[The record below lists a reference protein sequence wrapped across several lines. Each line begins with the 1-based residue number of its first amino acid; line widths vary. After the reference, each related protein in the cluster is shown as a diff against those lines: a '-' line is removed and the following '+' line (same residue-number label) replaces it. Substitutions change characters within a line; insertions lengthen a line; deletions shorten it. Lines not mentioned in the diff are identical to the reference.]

1 MYRQKIARNV
11 RGPVLAIALVGLAAC
26 DFKVTNPGPTLDKY
40 LSDSVAIRAQVNSI
54 GYTLGDGLN
63 YLALQGAVA
72 ARELFPTG
80 TSGQF
85 GIEPRNWVGFLV
97 TEEQGTVWN
106 TLQQARWLG
115 DQVVTR
121 MRGILG
127 EAAFAKHPLAAEA
140 LVWRGF
146 AYRVLGENM
155 CFSVIDGGPLNPAAE
170 DVQRAESTFTA
181 ALAVATAANSAKL
194 VSASYA
200 GRAQARMLQGNWDG
214 AKADAAIVPTS
225 FTYQMPYY
233 GTGDAPGYN
242 RVYWSATTEGLYKSH
257 STWKTWYA
265 NLYDTSSDPR
275 LKYTKTTLVGAGI
288 FPPVGKVPWWPQAKY
303 ANRAAGINLAS
314 GREMRLIEAEAALR
328 AGDITTAIAR
338 INALRT
344 LSNAP
349 LVTAPSAINDAW
361 TLLKRERGI
370 ELWLEGRRIGDFR
383 RWIAT
388 GTPGQLDP
396 LETLGT
402 ASYLEGQ
409 GTCFPLSQNEIDT
422 NPNAKP

>member
-1 MYRQKIARNV
+1 
-11 RGPVLAIALVGLAAC
+11 
-26 DFKVTNPGPTLDKY
+26 
-40 LSDSVAIRAQVNSI
+40 
-54 GYTLGDGLN
+54 LN
-63 YLALQGAVA
+63 YLALQAPWR

-106 TLQQARWLG
+106 SLQRARWLG

-121 MRGILG
+121 IRGILG
-127 EAAFAKHPLAAEA
+127 ETAFAKHPLAAQA

-146 AYRVLGENM
+146 TYRVFGENM
-155 CFSVIDGGPLNPAAE
+155 CFSVIDGGPLKPAAE

-181 ALAVATAANSAKL
+181 ALAVATAANSPTL
-194 VSASYA
+194 VNASYA
-200 GRAQARMLQGNWDG
+200 GRAQARMLLGNWDG

-242 RVYWSATTEGLYKSH
+242 RVYWSSTTEGLYKSH
-257 STWKTWYA
+257 STWNTWYA
-265 NLYDTSSDPR
+265 KHYDTSSDPR
-275 LKYTKTTLVGAGI
+275 VKYTKTTLVGAGI

-370 ELWLEGRRIGDFR
+370 ELWLEGRRIGISGAGSR
-383 RWIAT
+383 RGRPASSTRSKNLGRRRISMVRGPASRCRRTRSTPTRTRSRDRHDNRPPIVPQAGCGDT
-388 GTPGQLDP
+388 GRDLPCLAP
-396 LETLGT
+396 LRG
-402 ASYLEGQ
+402 
-409 GTCFPLSQNEIDT
+409 FPAGCAGRT
-422 NPNAKP
+422 RRPPPRRAR

>member
-1 MYRQKIARNV
+1 MHRQKIARNV

-40 LSDSVAIRAQVNSI
+40 LSDTVATRAEVNGI
-54 GYTLGDGLN
+54 GYSLSNGLN

-85 GIEPRNWVGFLV
+85 GIEPRNWVGYLV

-106 TLQQARWLG
+106 ALQQARWLG

-121 MRGILG
+121 IRGTLG
-127 EAAFAKHPLAAEA
+127 EAAFAKHPLAAQA

-146 AYRVLGENM
+146 TYRVLGENM
-155 CFSVIDGGPLNPAAE
+155 CFSVIDRGPLKPAAE

-181 ALAVATAANSAKL
+181 AIAVATAANSASL
-194 VSASYA
+194 VNASYA
-200 GRAQARMLQGNWDG
+200 GRAQARLLLGNWDG
-214 AKADAAIVPTS
+214 AKADAAMVPTS

-233 GTGDAPGYN
+233 ATGDAPGYN
-242 RVYWSATTEGLYKSH
+242 RVYWSSTTEGLYKSH
-257 STWKTWYA
+257 SSWKTWYA
-265 NLYDTSSDPR
+265 KYYDLSTDPR
-275 LKYTKTTLVGAGI
+275 VKYTKTTLTGAGI

-314 GREMRLIEAEAALR
+314 GREMRLIEAEAALH
-328 AGDITTAIAR
+328 ASDIATAIAR
-338 INALRT
+338 INTVRT
-344 LSNAP
+344 LANVSPVA
-349 LVTAPSAINDAW
+349 VPSVIADAW

-383 RWIAT
+383 RWLAA
-388 GTPGQLDP
+388 GTPGDLDP
-396 LETLGT
+396 LEVVGAT
-402 ASYLEGQ
+402 SYLDSQ
-409 GTCFPLSQNEIDT
+409 GTCFPLSQSEIDT